1 MSTTVKRG
9 WRRRAALT
17 AAIATVAA
25 ATTMGAAS
33 ASAASGQDRAPGTEQ
48 EIVAALTGLLPEG
61 TEIAEAYGQGYL
73 DSEYPFASVEAGDST
88 GGTTTVDVSVGRSV
102 GDWTE
107 WAGCPD
113 DGGEDGAGEDGYV
126 SDCTETELSD
136 GRLLSVSTWEYET
149 DGSGEDEDGEPFHAI
164 GWDVWLEG
172 PGSAEFDAET
182 GRSVYM
188 SQFKEL
194 TGSADAD
201 AYVPVLDEQQLTEA
215 VQAPVW
221 QELLAALDAEYG
233 EPVEEEWEDSAQI
246 PAAELRAAFRSLAP
260 EGIEVT
266 DAGNDADD
274 INYAELLTD
283 DGDGAALLS
292 ISAWGP
298 WDTSGEDGFEDGVG
312 FEDVAGSEDIESF
325 DGSVGFD
332 GEEGGV
338 ECVDSVLE
346 GGAELSVCSAAPTD
360 EDPVGLWWAAVYY
373 PDGSGVDITQTNLAD
388 WEDAPVRADAPL
400 TADQLAEIAADGVWA
415 DLIAQYT
422 V

>member
-33 ASAASGQDRAPGTEQ
+33 ASAASGQGGAPGTEQ

-61 TEIAEAYGQGYL
+61 TEITDAYGQGYL
-73 DSEYPFASVEAGDST
+73 DSEYPFAAVEAGDST
-88 GGTTTVDVSVGRSV
+88 GGTTTIDVSVSRSA

-113 DGGEDGAGEDGYV
+113 NGDGTGEDGFVA
-126 SDCTETELSD
+126 DCTETELSD
-136 GRLLSVSTWEYET
+136 GRLLSVNTWDYET
-149 DGSGEDEDGEPFHAI
+149 DGSGEGEDGEPYHAI

-172 PGSAEFDAET
+172 PGSAEFESET
-182 GRSVYM
+182 GRSVYL
-188 SQFKEL
+188 SQYKEL
-194 TGSADAD
+194 TGSAGAD

-233 EPVEEEWEDSAQI
+233 EPAEEEWEEDSAQI
-246 PAAELRAAFRSLAP
+246 PAAELRDAFRALAP

-266 DAGNDADD
+266 DVDHGADEV
-274 INYAELLTD
+274 NFAELLTD
-283 DGDGAALLS
+283 DGKGAALLS

-298 WDTSGEDGFEDGVG
+298 WDASGEDGFDGFDG
-312 FEDVAGSEDIESF
+312 FEDVEDIESF
-325 DGSVGFD
+325 DD
-332 GEEGGV
+332 GESGV
-338 ECVDSVLE
+338 ECADSVLE
-346 GGAELSVCSAAPTD
+346 DGAELSVCSAAPTD
-360 EDPVGLWWAAVYY
+360 EDPVGLWWATVYY
-373 PDGSGVDITQTNLAD
+373 PDGSGIDITQTNLAD
-388 WEDAPVRADAPL
+388 WENAPVRADAPL
-400 TADQLAEIAADGVWA
+400 TADQLAEIATDGVWA